1 MEKDYSYKE
10 HLIPKK
16 NGKFRKIVA
25 PSKDLLN
32 YQQSKLKYIEK
43 VYKAEVTKHN
53 IENII
58 HGFVPGKN
66 CVTAAKQHI
75 GFNTT
80 IVMDLADFVDTV
92 NKIMF
97 AYVRYIDIHQ
107 DSKFFHKDGYCA
119 QGFATSPML
128 ANIAFIPAIIEI
140 NSYLKNMPGKTA
152 FTIYADDLQI
162 STNSRDSEYI
172 NDKII
177 KPITKIIEKHK
188 FKVNQNKTRI
198 RYAHYGYR
206 KILGINV
213 GDTKLTGTRKI
224 MRKIRAANHQEN
236 GQSLGGLITWSKCY
250 EPKQTK

>member
-80 IVMDLADFVDTV
+80 IVMDLADFFDTV
-92 NKIMF
+92 NKLM
-97 AYVRYIDIHQ
+97 
-107 DSKFFHKDGYCA
+107 
-119 QGFATSPML
+119 
-128 ANIAFIPAIIEI
+128 
-140 NSYLKNMPGKTA
+140 
-152 FTIYADDLQI
+152 
-162 STNSRDSEYI
+162 
-172 NDKII
+172 
-177 KPITKIIEKHK
+177 
-188 FKVNQNKTRI
+188 
-198 RYAHYGYR
+198 
-206 KILGINV
+206 
-213 GDTKLTGTRKI
+213 
-224 MRKIRAANHQEN
+224 
-236 GQSLGGLITWSKCY
+236 
-250 EPKQTK
+250 